1 MDLGGRYECVCFD
14 DFLASHIGKEPE
26 MPIWPMPKEYKRG
39 DTTVVVD
46 PYNFHFVP
54 NKNHPDILAAMDRYM
69 DLMFSSNRA
78 RLVEGKAIT
87 EARIQVEDYDVMLN
101 V

>member
-1 MDLGGRYECVCFD
+1 
-14 DFLASHIGKEPE
+14 

-39 DTTVVVD
+39 DATVVVD
-46 PYNFHFVP
+46 PYNFHFIP

-78 RLVEGKAIT
+78 RVVEGKAIV
-87 EARIQVEDYDVMLN
+87 EVRIQVEDYDVMLN
-101 V
+101 VGGWIELWIKSSLA